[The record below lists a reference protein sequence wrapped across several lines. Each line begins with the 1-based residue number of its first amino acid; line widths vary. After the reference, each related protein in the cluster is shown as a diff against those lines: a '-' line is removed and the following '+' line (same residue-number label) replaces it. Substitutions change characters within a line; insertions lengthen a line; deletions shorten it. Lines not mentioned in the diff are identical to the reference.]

1 MRASTQKNIIRIV
14 LVVILLILAR
24 ILTPYNSEQ
33 FTWNYLPF
41 TPVLFIVLQSSYK
54 GKQDTFVDR
63 ILILVYSVAFSVLL
77 FFILE
82 GFQLQLVLPKLIPA
96 FIGIVVAFPLLF
108 INPLYKK

>member
-1 MRASTQKNIIRIV
+1 MKINIQKNIIRIV
-14 LVVILLILAR
+14 LVVIFLVLAR
-24 ILTPYNSEQ
+24 ILTPYNNEQ

-54 GKQDTFVDR
+54 GKQDRFVDR
-63 ILILVYSVAFSVLL
+63 LLVLVYSVAFSVLL